1 MLTDTARRPTDAG
14 KFVVRA
20 VAASLGV
27 FGLLRLSWTE
37 AHVLLPF
44 TRVQAGVAVGL
55 FGTPMVPV
63 QATLACSGA
72 DALALCLGA
81 VFAYPV
87 RWQIRVAG
95 AGGGAALILV
105 LNTLRI
111 GILGQVAASPVWFYS
126 LHVYVWPA
134 LLTLAIAGYV
144 FAWMRLADRRQ
155 TQTDNAVLARQA
167 PLASLATPR
176 RAPQLSR
183 RFVGLTAGFLILF
196 SIASPLYVDSSS
208 ILEVA
213 GVIARTTATIL
224 GILGVTA
231 HAWANVLWTSRG
243 GFVVTQECISTP
255 LIPVYLAAVC
265 AYSPTW
271 RRLILGIAAAL
282 PLFILLGIARLLVV
296 ALPGLV
302 ASPAFV
308 VHAFY
313 QLLLGAVVVLV
324 AAVWRHGGRAAAG
337 HTLAGVAV
345 GVLFAY
351 LVGPLL
357 VRAVTFAAGAP
368 VDDPQGALAFLPLFQ
383 VGLYLAVWVAAFTA
397 VGWTGFLT
405 GFAVLVLSQAAGLLV
420 LNTMHTSA
428 GLTVHVRDVRG
439 WAVAGPLLIVAA
451 VVTVARA
458 RR

>member
-1 MLTDTARRPTDAG
+1 VLTDTAPRRTDAA
-14 KFVVRA
+14 KFVLRG
-20 VAASLGV
+20 VAGSLGF

-37 AHVLLPF
+37 AHLLLPF
-44 TRVQAGVAVGL
+44 TQVQSGIAVKL
-55 FGTPMVPV
+55 LGTPMVPV

-87 RWQIRVAG
+87 RWQIRLAG
-95 AGGGAALILV
+95 ACGGAALILV

-111 GILGQVAASPVWFYS
+111 GTLGQLAASPVWFYS

-134 LLTLAIAGYV
+134 VLTLAIAGYV
-144 FAWMRLADRRQ
+144 FAWMRLADRRE
-155 TQTDNAVLARQA
+155 TLNDHAAVPQQA
-167 PLASLATPR
+167 PLPCPATPPG
-176 RAPQLSR
+176 APHVSR
-183 RFVGLTAGFLILF
+183 QFVGLTAAFLILF
-196 SIASPLYVDSSS
+196 SAASPLYLQSSS
-208 ILEVA
+208 VLALA
-213 GVIARTTATIL
+213 GVIARAAATVL
-224 GILGVTA
+224 ATFGVTA
-231 HAWANVLWTSRG
+231 HAWENMLWTSRG

-265 AYSPTW
+265 AYSTTW
-271 RRLILGIAAAL
+271 RRRILGVVAAV

-313 QLLLGAVVVLV
+313 QLLLGAVVVFV

-337 HTLAGVAV
+337 YTLAGVAV
-345 GVLFAY
+345 GVVFAY

-357 VRAVTFAAGAP
+357 ARAVTSAAGAP
-368 VDDPQGALAFLPLFQ
+368 VDDPQGALTFLPLFQ

-397 VGWTGFLT
+397 VGWTRFLI
-405 GFAVLVLSQAAGLLV
+405 GLAVLVLTQAAGLLV

-428 GLTVHVRDVRG
+428 GLTAHVRDVRG